1 MENRYIRAAD
11 AYLDDA
17 IRLRQHGGWPAGM
30 ISQCWLAV
38 SECIQALPEEKGIQK
53 IFDHKRIGELLLRYY
68 PSETVL
74 LGIYN
79 DLRRIH
85 RDTYD
90 DPLAIT
96 MKDAEL
102 AIEDAK
108 EAIRGTKEI
117 VKSQM

>member
-1 MENRYIRAAD
+1 MENRYIKAAE

-17 IRLRQHGGWPAGM
+17 IRLRQHGGCPASM
-30 ISQCWLAV
+30 ISQCWLAI
-38 SECIQALPEEKGIQK
+38 SECIQALLEEKGMQK
-53 IFDHKRIGELLLRYY
+53 IFDHKRIGELFLRSY
-68 PSETVL
+68 PSEMML

-90 DPLAIT
+90 DPLALT

-102 AIEDAK
+102 AMEDAK
-108 EAIRGTKEI
+108 EAIRRTREI
-117 VKSQM
+117 VKS